1 VDAKEIEQ
9 IRLAYKAATD
19 QWVSAIREEEALA
32 TTNRS
37 MFTMENWDAA
47 QFKTQDAGTK
57 ATKAREAYQDA
68 LRGVN
73 YGI

>member
-1 VDAKEIEQ
+1 MVA
-9 IRLAYKAATD
+9 
-19 QWVSAIREEEALA
+19 
-32 TTNRS
+32 
-37 MFTMENWDAA
+37 MENWDTA

-57 ATKAREAYQDA
+57 AAKAREAYQDA

>member
-1 VDAKEIEQ
+1 MDANEIEQ
-9 IRLAYKAATD
+9 IRLAYKNATD

-32 TTNRS
+32 TADHS
-37 MFTMENWDAA
+37 MVAMENWDAA

-57 ATKAREAYQDA
+57 AAKAREAYQDA

>member
-1 VDAKEIEQ
+1 MDANEIEQ
-9 IRLAYKAATD
+9 IRLAYKNATD

-32 TTNRS
+32 TADHS
-37 MFTMENWDAA
+37 MVAMENWDTA

-57 ATKAREAYQDA
+57 AAKAREAYQDA